1 MSYSP
6 LGSPGRL
13 DKSDDEP
20 VLLND
25 PVVKEIADK
34 YKVTSAQVYNNYE
47 IFLFCANIRW
57 TKGHSHLQ

>member
-20 VLLND
+20 VLLDD

-47 IFLFCANIRW
+47 IFLFCANM
-57 TKGHSHLQ
+57 H